1 MLWRRWRRRGSS
13 GKVRLTKSLGMIG
26 YGVDNKILL
35 VAWKELTEALR
46 DRRTIINV
54 ILLPMILMPISMA
67 LPLML
72 MAPGGAVQPITVVV
86 VKDLPSINLIEEK
99 ILPVANINAT
109 IMYSEINATKWI
121 LENRAD
127 LVVVIPE
134 GFHSNL
140 SSRGS
145 AVAFIYYDPFSMK
158 SEMAMTQLQ
167 LAFNELSREEIER
180 RLEAVNLTPEFA
192 RPIEIVGR
200 EVSKVEATPS
210 AVIGAMILPMMVGV
224 LAVTGAGTFALDM
237 IAGERE
243 RRTIEAL
250 LTAPITKLKLLIGK
264 YVAMLVLSLISGVS
278 MLVSFLLASLL
289 MVNYAIAPSIPST
302 LPTQEIMNVSFSF
315 MPSGVNPL
323 VFLLSLAFAIVL
335 AGLTGDAL
343 IVVGS
348 SFAKSFKEAQQ
359 YTGVVTAGFI
369 IPLISVI
376 YLPPRLFWPFRLL
389 PITSIALLVRDV
401 MVNPGDKAAIMTS
414 SLASVLYLA
423 LFLLLSAK
431 LFGREAVVFD

>member
-1 MLWRRWRRRGSS
+1 MLWRRRGSS
-13 GKVRLTKSLGMIG
+13 GKVRLTKGLGQIG
-26 YGVDNKILL
+26 YGIDNEVLL

-46 DRRTIINV
+46 DRRTILNV

-72 MAPGGAVQPITVVV
+72 MAPGGAVQPITVIV
-86 VKDLPSINLIEEK
+86 VKDLPSINLVEERL
-99 ILPVANINAT
+99 LPAANINAT
-109 IMYSEINATKWI
+109 IVYSEVNATEWI
-121 LENRAD
+121 LENKAD
-127 LVVVIPE
+127 VVVVIPE

-140 SSRGS
+140 SSSGS
-145 AVAFIYYDPFSMK
+145 ASALIYYDPFSMK

-167 LAFNELSREEIER
+167 AAFDEISREEVER
-180 RLEAVNLTPEFA
+180 RLKKVNLTPEFA
-192 RPIEIVGR
+192 RPIEIIGK

-210 AVIGAMILPMMVGV
+210 TVIGAMILPIMVGV

-250 LTAPITKLKLLIGK
+250 LTVPVTKLKLLVGK
-264 YVAMLVLSLISGVS
+264 YVAMLVLSVVSGAS
-278 MLVSFLLASLL
+278 MLVSFVFASFL
-289 MVNYAIAPSIPST
+289 MVNYAITPSMPSM
-302 LPTQEIMNVSFSF
+302 PSQEVMNVSFSL
-315 MPSGVNPL
+315 MPSGLNP
-323 VFLLSLAFAIVL
+323 VAFLLSLAFAIVL

-343 IVVGS
+343 IVMGS

-359 YTGVVTAGFI
+359 YTGLVTAGFI

-376 YLPPRLFWPFRLL
+376 YLPPRLFWPFRML

-401 MVNPGDKAAIMTS
+401 MVNPGDKAAIITS
-414 SLASVLYLA
+414 SIASVLYLV
-423 LFLLLSAK
+423 LFLVLSAK
-431 LFGREAVVFD
+431 LFGRESVVFD

>member
-1 MLWRRWRRRGSS
+1 
-13 GKVRLTKSLGMIG
+13 
-26 YGVDNKILL
+26 
-35 VAWKELTEALR
+35 
-46 DRRTIINV
+46 
-54 ILLPMILMPISMA
+54 
-67 LPLML
+67 
-72 MAPGGAVQPITVVV
+72 
-86 VKDLPSINLIEEK
+86 
-99 ILPVANINAT
+99 
-109 IMYSEINATKWI
+109 
-121 LENRAD
+121 
-127 LVVVIPE
+127 
-134 GFHSNL
+134 
-140 SSRGS
+140 
-145 AVAFIYYDPFSMK
+145 
-158 SEMAMTQLQ
+158 
-167 LAFNELSREEIER
+167 
-180 RLEAVNLTPEFA
+180 
-192 RPIEIVGR
+192 
-200 EVSKVEATPS
+200 
-210 AVIGAMILPMMVGV
+210 MILPMMVGV